1 MGEETETHTS
11 EESDYEL
18 QQSISSSSDRKKLH
32 WSVVNE
38 DGWKWWWGNGYG
50 TQAAKSLGQQ
60 TPACLKD
67 SLTHKSAQGL
77 LTSVPKLPNI
87 NVRSWYFDVD

>member
-50 TQAAKSLGQQ
+50 TQAAKSLGQHQ
-60 TPACLKD
+60 PVWKI
-67 SLTHKSAQGL
+67 HL
-77 LTSVPKLPNI
+77 LTNPHKDCLRAFQNFQISTLGLDI
-87 NVRSWYFDVD
+87 SM